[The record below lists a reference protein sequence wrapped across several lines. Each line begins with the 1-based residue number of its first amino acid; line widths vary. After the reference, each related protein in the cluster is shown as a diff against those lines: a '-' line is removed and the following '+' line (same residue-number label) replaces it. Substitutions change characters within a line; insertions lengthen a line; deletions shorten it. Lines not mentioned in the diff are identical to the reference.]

1 MEIPIKESLIGLMTD
16 KKDLANSNGK
26 VDNIEEIF
34 TQDTG
39 KMVSN
44 MVKADTTVLMVLT
57 TLVNFKNKNYMVGD
71 TKFLIL
77 DINILVS
84 SSKTFAT
91 ELVYTFILKM
101 KAQFILDNGRM
112 IRKMDTE
119 FIRILS
125 KTSL

>member
-1 MEIPIKESLIGLMTD
+1 VEIPIKESLIGLMTD